1 MNYMQAPYYLIL
13 NDRGV
18 IGVAG
23 EDATDFL
30 QGLVSNDVAKVSPT
44 RAIWSAMLTP
54 RGKFLHEFFI
64 AEYEGRLLLDCEAA
78 RLRELKKKLS
88 MYKLRAKVEITDE
101 TEKFSVVA
109 LFGEGALEAVGL
121 AATEGTEGA
130 TKAFAGGVAFTEPR
144 IAAMGGRAILP
155 AGDAEEALGRA
166 GLKPA
171 TRDDYDAIRLSLG
184 LPDGSRDM
192 IVEKS
197 ILLENGFD
205 ELHGIDWDKG
215 CYMGQELTSRTRYRG
230 LIKKRLVPVTI
241 DGPAPEPGTPLMAAG
256 REAGEM
262 RSSSGGLGLALVRLK
277 HLDGGASP
285 LKAGDATVAPERPGW
300 MRLPENR

>member
-1 MNYMQAPYYLIL
+1 MKEPSYFIL

-18 IGVAG
+18 IGIKGA
-23 EDATDFL
+23 DATDFL
-30 QGLVSNDVAKVSPT
+30 QGLVSNDVAKASPAK
-44 RAIWSAMLTP
+44 AIWSALLTP

-64 AEYEGRLLLDCEAA
+64 VEHDGRLLLDCEAA
-78 RLRELKKKLS
+78 RRQDLMKKLS

-101 TEKFSVVA
+101 AEKLSVVA
-109 LFGEGALEAVGL
+109 LFGEGALAALGL
-121 AATEGTEGA
+121 TTAEGA
-130 TKAFAGGVAFTEPR
+130 AKAFGGGVAFTEPR
-144 IAAMGGRAILP
+144 LAAMGGRAILP
-155 AGDAEEALGRA
+155 KEAVEETLDQA

-171 TRDDYDAIRLSLG
+171 ARADYDAIRLGFG

-192 IVEKS
+192 VVEKA

-241 DGPAPEPGTPLMAAG
+241 IGPAPEPGTPLTAEG

-262 RSSSGGLGLALVRLK
+262 RSSSGDRGLALVRLK

-285 LKAGDATVAPERPGW
+285 LKAVGASVSPRKPDW
-300 MRLPENR
+300 MRLPENT